1 LGLLAFFNPAS
12 CNSLLRPPKIKTAF
26 HRHSNRSIFHRR
38 HSIDFASDLT
48 GYSFFFWARH
58 TMNVPLTPLRFLRYA
73 EQQFPRRTA
82 VVCNQLR
89 HTYAQLAERVRRLAG
104 ALRQA
109 GVQPG
114 DRVAFLS
121 CNCHRLLEAYYGVL
135 EAGAVLLPLNVRLTS
150 SELGYILNDSGATIL
165 FVEKQLLG
173 LADSFRKDVPAVK
186 TIFQLDG
193 NPESPWLD
201 RRNYDAVLDAATPYR
216 ADIASID
223 ENALAELFYTSG
235 TSANPKGV
243 MLTHRNVYLHA
254 LHVCLAFQ
262 VENGAIELHT
272 IPLFHANG
280 WGVAHFLTLLGG
292 RHVMIQRFDPK
303 EVFRLIEAEG
313 VHSCSLVPIMA
324 TALVNCAER
333 YKYNLSSLRRIII
346 GGAAA
351 SPTLVREV
359 EQELGCVCFSGYGL
373 TETSP
378 VLSVSLMKP
387 EMQWEGEQRYVGQ
400 AMTGYAIPGT
410 ELRVVDA
417 SDRDVPPDEKTVGE
431 IIARA
436 DSVMEGYWRQPDAS
450 AEVLRGGWFHTGD
463 MATLNEDGYLLVVD
477 RKKDIIVSGGENISS
492 LELEKAILAHPAI
505 LEAAVIPVPDQKWGE
520 VPKALVVLKLG
531 AAATECE
538 LIEFCRSRIAH
549 YKCPRSFEFVDALP
563 KTGTGK
569 ILKKDLRRKY
579 WQGQDSIRPE
589 SVDWNRKGS
598 PE

>member
-1 LGLLAFFNPAS
+1 
-12 CNSLLRPPKIKTAF
+12 
-26 HRHSNRSIFHRR
+26 
-38 HSIDFASDLT
+38 
-48 GYSFFFWARH
+48 
-58 TMNVPLTPLRFLRYA
+58 MNIPLTPLRFLRYA
-73 EQQFPRRTA
+73 EQQFPHRTA
-82 VVCNQLR
+82 VVCNDLR
-89 HTYAQLAERVRRLAG
+89 YTYAQFADRVSRLAG

-121 CNCHRLLEAYYGVL
+121 PNCHRLLEAYYGVL
-135 EAGAVLLPLNVRLTS
+135 EAGAVLLPLNIRLTAG
-150 SELGYILNDSGATIL
+150 ELGYILNDSGATIL

-173 LADSFRKDVPAVK
+173 LADSFRRDIPTVK
-186 TIFQLDG
+186 TICQLDG
-193 NPESPWLD
+193 APEAPWLD
-201 RRNYDAVLDAATPYR
+201 PRNYEALLHEATPHR
-216 ADIASID
+216 TDIACID

-254 LHVCLAFQ
+254 VHVCMAFQ
-262 VENGAIELHT
+262 IEKGTIELHT

-303 EVFRLIEAEG
+303 EVFRLIEKEG

-324 TALVNCAER
+324 TSLVNCPER
-333 YKYNLSSLRRIII
+333 HNFNLSTLRRITI

-359 EQELGCVCFSGYGL
+359 EQSLGCECFSGYGL

-378 VLSVSLMKP
+378 VLSLSTMKP

-400 AMTGYAIPGT
+400 AMTGYAIPGA

-417 SDRDVPPDEKTVGE
+417 NDRDVPHDGKTVGE
-431 IIARA
+431 IVARA
-436 DSVMEGYWRQPDAS
+436 DGVMEGYWRQPEAS
-450 AEVLRGGWFHTGD
+450 AEALRGGWFHTGD
-463 MATLNEDGYLLVVD
+463 MATLNEDGYLLIVD

-520 VPKALVVLKLG
+520 VPKALVVLKPN
-531 AAATECE
+531 AAATEAE
-538 LIEFCRSRIAH
+538 LIEFCRSHIAH

-589 SVDWNRKGS
+589 SVEWKRKES

>member
-1 LGLLAFFNPAS
+1 
-12 CNSLLRPPKIKTAF
+12 
-26 HRHSNRSIFHRR
+26 
-38 HSIDFASDLT
+38 
-48 GYSFFFWARH
+48 
-58 TMNVPLTPLRFLRYA
+58 MNIPLTPLRFLRYA
-73 EQQFPRRTA
+73 EQQFPHRTA
-82 VVCNQLR
+82 VVCNDLR
-89 HTYAQLAERVRRLAG
+89 YTYAQFAERVSRLAG
-104 ALRQA
+104 ALRLA
-109 GVQPG
+109 GVQAG

-121 CNCHRLLEAYYGVL
+121 PNCHRLLEAYYGVL
-135 EAGAVLLPLNVRLTS
+135 EAGAVLLPLNIRLTA

-173 LADSFRKDVPAVK
+173 VADSFRRDIPTVK
-186 TIFQLDG
+186 TICQLDG
-193 NPESPWLD
+193 APEAPWLD
-201 RRNYDAVLDAATPYR
+201 PRNYEALLGAATPHR
-216 ADIASID
+216 ADIGSID

-254 LHVCLAFQ
+254 LHVCMAFQ
-262 VENGAIELHT
+262 IDKGTIELHT

-303 EVFRLIEAEG
+303 EVFRLIEKEG

-324 TALVNCAER
+324 TALVNCSER
-333 YKYNLSSLRRIII
+333 HNYNLSSLRRITL

-359 EQELGCVCFSGYGL
+359 EQALGCECFGGYGL

-378 VLSVSLMKP
+378 VLSLSPMKP

-400 AMTGYAIPGT
+400 AMTGYAIPGA

-417 SDRDVPPDEKTVGE
+417 NDRDVPPNGKAVGE
-431 IIARA
+431 IVARA
-436 DSVMEGYWRQPDAS
+436 DGVMEGYWRQPDAS
-450 AEVLRGGWFHTGD
+450 AEALRGGWFHTGD
-463 MATLNEDGYLLVVD
+463 MATLNEDGYLLIVD

-505 LEAAVIPVPDQKWGE
+505 LEAAVIPVPDPQWGE
-520 VPKALVVLKLG
+520 VPKALVVLKPN
-531 AAATECE
+531 AAATEPE
-538 LIEFCRSRIAH
+538 LIEFCRSHIAH
-549 YKCPRSFEFVDALP
+549 YKCPRSFEFLDALP

-589 SVDWNRKGS
+589 SVEWNQKGT
-598 PE
+598 PA